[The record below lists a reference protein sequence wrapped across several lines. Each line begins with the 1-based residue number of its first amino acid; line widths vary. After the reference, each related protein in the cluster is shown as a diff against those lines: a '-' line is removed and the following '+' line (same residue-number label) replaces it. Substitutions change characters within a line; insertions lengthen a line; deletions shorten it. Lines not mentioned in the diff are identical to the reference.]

1 MYKVAVMKGA
11 LAVLRARRAIF
22 LGWVGWL
29 MVAPAAAVAQVPG
42 AGAPAPQEPE
52 GRLIDQVVA
61 VIEGQVL
68 TRSELEFETRVA
80 LVQQGALQAAIEP
93 LDEEALKVGLELAI
107 NLRLQV
113 LSADRLEAFPTE
125 AKEVEAK
132 VAKFRDLFESE
143 EAFQAF
149 LARSGADLKLL
160 TEVLGR
166 RVRAE
171 RILDSRIRPRVQVSE
186 AEVLRYFQQHASE
199 YPEGYAAVKVQLQ
212 NKLKKERYDLL
223 TAEDLAQLRASAQV
237 RRVAPFARE
246 ARR

>member
-1 MYKVAVMKGA
+1 MKG
-11 LAVLRARRAIF
+11 LLSSPRPRRAVF
-22 LGWVGWL
+22 LGLAGWL
-29 MVAPAAAVAQVPG
+29 ALVPAAALGQGAQDRGVS
-42 AGAPAPQEPE
+42 AEAPPRPE

-68 TRSELEFETRVA
+68 TQSELEFETRVA
-80 LVQQGALQAAIEP
+80 LVQQGGLQAAFEP
-93 LDEEALKVGLELAI
+93 LDDEALKGGLELAI

-113 LSADRLEAFPTE
+113 LSADRLEAFP
-125 AKEVEAK
+125 ADQAEVEAR
-132 VAKFRDLFESE
+132 VARFRDLFESG

-149 LARSGADLKLL
+149 LARSGADLRLL
-160 TEVLGR
+160 TEVLER

-186 AEVLRYFQQHASE
+186 AEVFGYYQQHASE
-199 YPEGYAAVKVQLQ
+199 YPEGYAAVKARLQ
-212 NKLKKERYDLL
+212 NQLRKERYDQL
-223 TAEDLAQLRASAQV
+223 AAKDLAELRDAAQV

>member
-1 MYKVAVMKGA
+1 
-11 LAVLRARRAIF
+11 
-22 LGWVGWL
+22 
-29 MVAPAAAVAQVPG
+29 MVAPAVAAAQAPGTGLPTAVAQ
-42 AGAPAPQEPE
+42 APE
-52 GRLIDQVVA
+52 GRVIDQVVA

-93 LDEEALKVGLELAI
+93 LDEEALKGGLELAI

-113 LSADRLEAFPTE
+113 LSADRLEAFATE
-125 AKEVEAK
+125 QAEVEAR
-132 VAKFRDLFESE
+132 VAKFRQLFERE
-143 EAFQAF
+143 EAFQGF
-149 LARSGADLKLL
+149 LTRSGADLGLL

-171 RILDSRIRPRVQVSE
+171 RILDSRIRPRAQVSE
-186 AEVLRYFQQHASE
+186 AEVLRYYQQHSSE
-199 YPEGYAAVKVQLQ
+199 YPEGYAAVKAQLQ
-212 NKLKKERYDLL
+212 NKLKRERYDAL
-223 TAEDLAQLRASAQV
+223 TAEDLAELRASAQV

>member
-1 MYKVAVMKGA
+1 MKVA
-11 LAVLRARRAIF
+11 LASPRPRRAII
-22 LGWVGWL
+22 LGWAGWL
-29 MVAPAAAVAQVPG
+29 MVVPAAAMAQAPESGVPT
-42 AGAPAPQEPE
+42 AASEASE
-52 GRLIDQVVA
+52 GRIIDQVVA

-80 LVQQGALQAAIEP
+80 FVQQGALQAAVEP

-113 LSADRLEAFPTE
+113 LSADRQEASPTE
-125 AKEVEAK
+125 QADVEARL
-132 VAKFRDLFESE
+132 AKFRQLFDSE

-186 AEVLRYFQQHASE
+186 AETLRYYQQHASE
-199 YPEGYAAVKVQLQ
+199 YPEGYTAVKVQLQ

>member
-1 MYKVAVMKGA
+1 MKG
-11 LAVLRARRAIF
+11 LLSSPHPRRAVVF
-22 LGWVGWL
+22 LGLAGWL
-29 MVAPAAAVAQVPG
+29 ALVPVAALGQGAQDRGVSAEP
-42 AGAPAPQEPE
+42 PPRPE

-68 TRSELEFETRVA
+68 TQSELEFETRVA
-80 LVQQGALQAAIEP
+80 LVQQGGLQAAFEP
-93 LDEEALKVGLELAI
+93 LDEEALKGGLELAI

-113 LSADRLEAFPTE
+113 LSADRLEAFP
-125 AKEVEAK
+125 ADQAQVEAR
-132 VAKFRDLFESE
+132 VARFRDLFESG

-149 LARSGADLKLL
+149 LARSGADLQLL
-160 TEVLGR
+160 TEVLER

-186 AEVLRYFQQHASE
+186 ADVFRYFQQHASD
-199 YPEGYAAVKVQLQ
+199 YPEVKARLQ
-212 NKLKKERYDLL
+212 NQLKKERYDQL
-223 TAEDLAQLRASAQV
+223 AAKDLAELRDAAQV

>member
-1 MYKVAVMKGA
+1 M
-11 LAVLRARRAIF
+11 I
-22 LGWVGWL
+22 LGWAGWL
-29 MVAPAAAVAQVPG
+29 TLVPVAAMAQAPGTGVPEAAFE
-42 AGAPAPQEPE
+42 EPE
-52 GRLIDQVVA
+52 GRIVDQVVA

-80 LVQQGALQAAIEP
+80 FVQQGALQAAVEP
-93 LDEEALKVGLELAI
+93 LDEEALKGGLELAI

-125 AKEVEAK
+125 QAEVEAR
-132 VAKFRDLFESE
+132 VEKFRRLFDSE
-143 EAFQAF
+143 EAFQDF

-171 RILDSRIRPRVQVSE
+171 RILDSRIRPRAQVSE
-186 AEVLRYFQQHASE
+186 AEVSRYFQQHASE

-212 NKLKKERYDLL
+212 NKLKRELYDKL

>member
-1 MYKVAVMKGA
+1 
-11 LAVLRARRAIF
+11 
-22 LGWVGWL
+22 
-29 MVAPAAAVAQVPG
+29 MVAPASAVAQAPG
-42 AGAPAPQEPE
+42 SGVSPVAAHAPE
-52 GRLIDQVVA
+52 GHIVDQVVA

-80 LVQQGALQAAIEP
+80 LVQQGALQAAVEP
-93 LDEEALKVGLELAI
+93 LDDEALKGGLELAL

-113 LSADRLEAFPTE
+113 LSADRIDAFPTE
-125 AKEVEAK
+125 QAEVEEQLAG
-132 VAKFRDLFESE
+132 FRRLFESE
-143 EAFQAF
+143 AAFQGF
-149 LARSGADLKLL
+149 LARSGADLVLL

-166 RVRAE
+166 RVKAE

-186 AEVLRYFQQHASE
+186 ADVLRYYQQHASE
-199 YPEGYAAVKVQLQ
+199 YPEGYSAVKTQLQ
-212 NKLKKERYDLL
+212 FKLKKERYDRL